1 MRALFLGLGG
11 VGQRHLRNLRTL
23 IPEADVAAVR
33 GRGRRFEIGN
43 DLKAD
48 TDTDI
53 VAKYRISEFPDLDA
67 ALDWKPDIAIV
78 ATPSALHAAHAC
90 PLIDAG
96 VPVLIEKPVTA
107 DRASFDAV
115 CRACA
120 AKRAPMMVGY
130 QLRFHPCVRTFKEW
144 LDAGRI
150 GRIQSIEVAVHSFM
164 PAWHD
169 YEKPNAFYAGVKAL
183 GGGVVLTEIHEIDL
197 LCWFFGSAT
206 VVAATGGRLGRYDL
220 DVEDTVAAVATF
232 NVSGRAVPAAITL
245 SFVQTPPTRRFVA
258 NGERGR
264 IVMDLPALSVH
275 LEGEGQDEFRLPSG
289 FDRNSVFLDEMRE
302 FLDCVRTGREPLTS
316 LANVRDG
323 HLAALAILDAVTQKP
338 SSRVS

>member
-11 VGQRHLRNLRTL
+11 VGQRHLRNLGTL
-23 IPEADVAAVR
+23 IPEADLAAVR

-43 DLKAD
+43 NLKAD

-53 VAKYRISEFPDLDA
+53 VAKYRISELPDLDA
-67 ALDWKPDIAIV
+67 ALDWSPDIAIV

-115 CRACA
+115 CRAGA
-120 AKRAPMMVGY
+120 AQRAPTMVGY

-150 GRIQSIEVAVHSFM
+150 GQLQSIEVAVHSFM

-197 LCWFFGSAT
+197 LCWFFGPAT

-232 NVSGRAVPAAITL
+232 NVSGRAVPAAVTL

-264 IVMDLPALSVH
+264 IVMNLPALSVR
-275 LEGEGQDEFRLPSG
+275 LEGEEQDEFHLPSG

-302 FLDCVRTGREPLTS
+302 FLDCARTGREPLTS
-316 LANVRDG
+316 LANIRDG
-323 HLAALAILDAVTQKP
+323 HLAALAILDVMTQNP
-338 SSRVS
+338 SNMAS